1 MRWTSKKRLQRLE
14 MTIEKPQS
22 CPYQMDSDKARQL
35 WPALAEW
42 AYFQLIELSE
52 IKQVFCSWEAI
63 A

>member
-1 MRWTSKKRLQRLE
+1 
-14 MTIEKPQS
+14 
-22 CPYQMDSDKARQL
+22 MDSDKARQL